1 MEHASDGPSGWVR
14 RVRASLPVE
23 RYLAELDAVQEGQA
37 DTSLAVE
44 GIDAPLGGVGR
55 AVIVESI
62 GADLKAAARD
72 QMLAGVPRS
81 EAEMRAISDLGPAP
95 ELGRALLGARR
106 RQTVMTVEMSDHLW
120 SWTDPLLQV
129 LLLVVAIGVGALAP
143 VLAVTIALVVERQ
156 AGVIA
161 VIAVMLVPVLTAVLG
176 WAAGAVAPPMGNGS
190 PAR

>member
-1 MEHASDGPSGWVR
+1 MEHASDGLSEWVR
-14 RVRASLPVE
+14 RIGPSLPVE
-23 RYLAELDAVQEGQA
+23 RYLAELDAVLEGQA

-44 GIDAPLGGVGR
+44 GINAPLSGVAR

-62 GADLKAAARD
+62 GADLEEAARD
-72 QMLAGVPRS
+72 LMLAGVPRS

-95 ELGRALLGARR
+95 ELGRALLGGRR
-106 RQTVMTVEMSDHLW
+106 RQTVMTVEMSDDPW
-120 SWTDPLLQV
+120 SWTEPLLQV

-161 VIAVMLVPVLTAVLG
+161 VMLVPVLTAVLG
-176 WAAGAVAPPMGNGS
+176 WEAGAFAPPIGTGS